1 MSEEGPVR
9 WQTATVID
17 TVVRT
22 PRIKSFFLSLDH
34 PFEFEAGQHVDI
46 RLTAP
51 DGYQAMRSYSI
62 ASAPEHGT
70 SIELA
75 VERLDDGE
83 VSMFMHD
90 VIVPGDEIEVRGPL
104 GGHFIWKVTDGG
116 PLLLLGGGSGVV
128 PLVSMVRHLKAANL
142 AGSTV
147 PVLLLL
153 SARTWEEA
161 LFRDE
166 LQEFNKEMGGFTFV
180 LNLTREASVRG
191 QDFGRRIDA
200 AMVADVVKRLPGPPL
215 HVFICGSNAFVN
227 AAADGAQAAGIPAD
241 MIKTERY
248 GG

>member
-1 MSEEGPVR
+1 MSEGPVR

-17 TVVRT
+17 IVVRT
-22 PRIKSFFLSLDH
+22 PRIKSFFLSLEH
-34 PFEFEAGQHVDI
+34 PFAFTAGQHVDI

-75 VERLDDGE
+75 VEYLKDGE
-83 VSMFMHD
+83 VSGFMHE
-90 VIVPGDEIEVRGPL
+90 VVVVGDEIEVRGPL
-104 GGHFIWKVTDGG
+104 GGHFVWSVENGG

-142 AGSTV
+142 ARSTV
-147 PVLLLL
+147 PAVLLL
-153 SARTWEEA
+153 SARTWDEA
-161 LFRDE
+161 LYRDE
-166 LQEFNKEMGGFTFV
+166 LFALNKEVGGFTFV
-180 LNLTREASVRG
+180 LNLTRETEKHEQ

-200 AMVADVVKRLPGPPL
+200 AMVSDVVKRLRGSPA
-215 HVFICGSNAFVN
+215 HVFVCGSNAFAN
-227 AAADGAQAAGIPAD
+227 AAADGALAAGIPAGL
-241 MIKTERY
+241 IRTERY

>member
-1 MSEEGPVR
+1 MSEVPVR

-17 TVVRT
+17 IVVRT
-22 PRIKSFFLSLDH
+22 PRIKSFFLSLEH
-34 PFEFEAGQHVDI
+34 SFAFEAGQHVDI

-83 VSMFMHD
+83 VSGFMHD
-90 VIVPGDEIEVRGPL
+90 VVVPGDDIEVRGPL
-104 GGHFIWKVTDGG
+104 GGHFIWSVADGG
-116 PLLLLGGGSGVV
+116 PLLLLGCGSGVV

-161 LFRDE
+161 LYREE
-166 LQEFNKEMGGFTFV
+166 LRSLNEEMGGFTFV
-180 LNLTREASVRG
+180 LNLTREASARG

-200 AMVADVVKRLPGPPL
+200 EMVANVLKRLPGAPS
-215 HVFICGSNAFVN
+215 HVFVCGSNAFVN
-227 AAADGAQAAGIPAD
+227 AAADGAIAAGIPAS

>member
-1 MSEEGPVR
+1 MSEGPVR

-17 TVVRT
+17 IVVRT
-22 PRIKSFFLSLDH
+22 PRIKSFYLSLEH
-34 PFEFEAGQHVDI
+34 RFEFLAGQPVDI

-104 GGHFIWKVTDGG
+104 GGHFIWSVTDGG

-128 PLVSMVRHLKAANL
+128 PLVSMVRHLKAAKL

-153 SARTWEEA
+153 SARTWDEA

-166 LQEFNKEMGGFTFV
+166 LLELNKEMGGFTFV
-180 LNLTREASVRG
+180 LNLTREADSRG

-200 AMVADVVKRLPGPPL
+200 AMV
-215 HVFICGSNAFVN
+215 
-227 AAADGAQAAGIPAD
+227 
-241 MIKTERY
+241 
-248 GG
+248 